1 MIMPNFKPD
10 ANDHNKANYK
20 SNPDNIVCMN
30 KMSDINSFII
40 MCTCPMDQPFVYENL
55 VLSMFIWSFVFYRY
69 GCNRFCLSLF
79 GVLCLT
85 VTTVISSV

>member
-1 MIMPNFKPD
+1 MIMTNFKPD

-40 MCTCPMDQPFVYENL
+40 MCTCLMDQPFVYENL
-55 VLSMFIWSFVFYRY
+55 
-69 GCNRFCLSLF
+69 FCLSLF
-79 GVLCLT
+79 GVLCLAIT
-85 VTTVISSV
+85 AVISSV